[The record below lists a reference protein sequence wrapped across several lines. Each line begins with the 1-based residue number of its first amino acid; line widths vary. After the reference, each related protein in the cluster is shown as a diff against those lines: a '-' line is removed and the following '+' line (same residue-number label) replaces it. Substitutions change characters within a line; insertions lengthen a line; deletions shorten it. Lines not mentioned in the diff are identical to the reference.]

1 MQYFIKRLLL
11 LFFCLSL
18 FDLVA
23 QSKAQAP
30 RYIFFLHN
38 LFVELQGL
46 EGRHP
51 EYGRVEYKEIVQAFE
66 KQGFTVISEVRPKN
80 TEVKTYAKKVAGQI
94 DSLLKKGVPAGHITV
109 VGTSKG
115 GFIAMQ
121 VSDLVKSSDLNF
133 VFIGCCTSDSDQ
145 ELNVKGNILSIYEKG
160 DTRSCAFIR
169 ERVAKTVNRF
179 QEIELHTGLR
189 HGFLYKALNEW
200 IEPSA
205 KWARQ
210 EF

>member
-1 MQYFIKRLLL
+1 MKKIIFFLLCLVQAGL
-11 LFFCLSL
+11 L
-18 FDLVA
+18 A
-23 QSKAQAP
+23 QSKTQAP

-38 LFVELQGL
+38 MFVELQGL
-46 EGRHP
+46 EGSHP
-51 EYGRVEYKEIVQAFE
+51 EYGRVEYTEIVQAFE
-66 KQGFTVISEVRPKN
+66 KQGFTVISEIRPKN
-80 TEVKTYAKKVAGQI
+80 TEVKTYAAKVAAQI

-115 GFIAMQ
+115 GFIAMH
-121 VSDLVKSSDLNF
+121 VSDLVKNSELNF
-133 VFIGCCTSDSDQ
+133 VFIGCCTSDNDRD
-145 ELNVKGNILSIYEKG
+145 LNVKGNILSIYEKD
-160 DTRSCAFIR
+160 DTRSCVFIR
-169 ERVAKTVNRF
+169 ERVAKTVERF
-179 QEIELHTGLR
+179 KEIELHTGLK